1 MVSGAAPL
9 SAGVVDLARKK
20 FSTVG
25 ATLDITQGSTFV
37 WFLHAD

>member
-20 FSTVG
+20 FSSIG
-25 ATLDITQGSTFV
+25 ATVDITQGSTF
-37 WFLHAD
+37 FSSLNTD